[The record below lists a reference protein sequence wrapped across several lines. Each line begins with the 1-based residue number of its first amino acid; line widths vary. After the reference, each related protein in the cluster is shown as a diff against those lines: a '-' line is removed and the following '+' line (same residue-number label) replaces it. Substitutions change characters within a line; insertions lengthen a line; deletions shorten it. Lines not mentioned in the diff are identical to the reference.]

1 MKFTSALL
9 LVGSATAFTS
19 NNNNLAQ
26 RTQTVQLSLWG
37 EPSKKEGE
45 GGDMSQSLPF
55 APRPKLL
62 DGTMAGDVGF
72 E

>member
-1 MKFTSALL
+1 MKFTCAALVL
-9 LVGSATAFTS
+9 GSASAFTS
-19 NNNNLAQ
+19 NNNIAQ

-37 EPSKKEGE
+37 EPSQKDGE
-45 GGDMSQSLPF
+45 NGSMSQALPF

>member
-9 LVGSATAFTS
+9 LAGSATAFTPIDNQS
-19 NNNNLAQ
+19 AQ
-26 RTQTVQLSLWG
+26 RTQSVQLNLWG
-37 EPSKKEGE
+37 EPSKKDGE
-45 GGDMSQSLPF
+45 SNMSPSLPF
-55 APRPKLL
+55 AARPKLL